1 MWTWKLSS
9 SKHRVTTDP
18 PNLEVFKIDNA
29 QGLRTFFYIVW
40 GFRLHCRERKLF
52 DTCKGTR

>member
-29 QGLRTFFYIVW
+29 QDFFKNLDFIIEKKKFIKFLIYV
-40 GFRLHCRERKLF
+40 KS
-52 DTCKGTR
+52 

>member
-29 QGLRTFFYIVW
+29 QDFFKNLDFIIEKNLEKI
-40 GFRLHCRERKLF
+40 FNICKKL
-52 DTCKGTR
+52 K

>member
-29 QGLRTFFYIVW
+29 QDFTYLDFIIEKNNKRFLIYV
-40 GFRLHCRERKLF
+40 KS
-52 DTCKGTR
+52 

>member
-29 QGLRTFFYIVW
+29 QDFTYLDFIIEKKNKRFLIYV
-40 GFRLHCRERKLF
+40 KS
-52 DTCKGTR
+52 